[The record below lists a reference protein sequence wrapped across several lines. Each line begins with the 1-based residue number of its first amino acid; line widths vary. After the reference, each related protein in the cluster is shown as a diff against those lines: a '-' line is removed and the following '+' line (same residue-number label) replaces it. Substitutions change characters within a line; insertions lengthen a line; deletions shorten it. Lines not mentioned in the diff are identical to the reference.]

1 MCLDVV
7 MESVAEIQFLNTGIH
22 ASVCSQDE
30 LSGGINSRSL
40 LEYQEY
46 LQAPKEID
54 SELLSFDHF
63 EL

>member
-1 MCLDVV
+1 MCLNVV

-22 ASVCSQDE
+22 TSVSSQDE
-30 LSGGINSRSL
+30 LSGGINPRSL

-46 LQAPKEID
+46 LQAPKD
-54 SELLSFDHF
+54 TYSELLSFDHF

>member
-7 MESVAEIQFLNTGIH
+7 MESVAEIQFLNTGIY

-46 LQAPKEID
+46 LQASKQID